1 MRLVAVLVACLTV
14 VSAPAV
20 TRAEDGGPPTLDRNA
35 EAVRRGQEGIEAF
48 AAGDLEAASRA
59 FADAEAL
66 AHSPVFLLYQ
76 ARVRVQAG
84 ALEEALDLYARV
96 LTETLS
102 EGAPDAWRVAAAQAK
117 TEADDVRARL
127 AAREAATERAPAPPA
142 PPRTEAARVAA
153 LHVEPR
159 APGAGMRRATQ
170 VALVAS
176 VAGAVVGVGAGLI
189 ALLRMRPVNERCAR
203 DGACHAADS
212 RIVDD
217 VKAWSRAADVG
228 FVIAG
233 TGLAT
238 AGVLWWLTPTPATG
252 GTVGFGVAATGRF

>member
-20 TRAEDGGPPTLDRNA
+20 TRAEDAASPTLDRNA

-48 AAGDLEAASRA
+48 AAGDLESASRA

-84 ALEEALDLYARV
+84 ALEEALGLYTRV
-96 LTETLS
+96 LTETPS

-117 TEADDVRARL
+117 TEADAVRARL
-127 AAREAATERAPAPPA
+127 ATSEAATERTTGPKSPTPATAP
-142 PPRTEAARVAA
+142 R
-153 LHVEPR
+153 VEPR
-159 APGAGMRRATQ
+159 APAAGMRRATQ

-176 VAGAVVGVGAGLI
+176 AAGAVVGVGAGLI
-189 ALLRMRPVNERCAR
+189 ALLSMRPVNERCAR
-203 DGACHAADS
+203 DGACDAADS

-238 AGVLWWLTPTPATG
+238 AGVLWWLTPAPATG